1 MVIGGSAHLLS
12 FMESAGYVLPA
23 GRVFVQPN
31 IVDFSFLNIEDKR
44 ERNKRCHKP
53 RFLWT
58 VGD

>member
-44 ERNKRCHKP
+44 DATSAPKP